1 MLAGKWYKFRLFM
14 GENRDE
20 FIALGCGE
28 GKDGCGSVWEVK
40 GGGKVVGNSLEMVW
54 ENVEVG

>member
-1 MLAGKWYKFRLFM
+1 M

-28 GKDGCGSVWEVK
+28 GKDGCGSVWEVN
-40 GGGKVVGNSLEMVW
+40 GGGKVVGYSLEMV
-54 ENVEVG
+54 